1 MNSDEFTGTTTATST
16 HTRLPVIICGTDS
29 LLEGTWKTH
38 TTAGVSNYA
47 DNINCQSIITGPS
60 DKVVQFTWVSTE
72 LEGCCDYV
80 YLYNGLSTSS
90 PRIATLSGAVVQPP
104 YTWTSTGNTMTIQ
117 FITDI
122 SVTLKGL
129 IGTIAFVDPPSSSS
143 SSCTTATFRPSISS
157 HATSAST
164 VTPHIT
170 RLETSSEWQTVSE
183 IATLEASSSADP
195 SSTSRPSSEPS
206 SSASTSASN
215 SLSAAKSTSHDLSPS
230 SSASP
235 SISSSSSYSA
245 HASYSPTLTRSINQS
260 RSSHLTISPSAISSR
275 RATTTQSLTTS
286 VSPSPLATPKPM
298 GPPPPLPP
306 LINLSLS
313 DLKNIF
319 NDLSSYEPT
328 KLHGALNTLGMA
340 ALSKVNGS
348 EFGVDTEAFS
358 LKIKALDPAAPANL
372 NIGGTKMALPPLKS
386 LGKGLAASM
395 IQWTSNPYEDQSSAA
410 TDTLPLSLNVLGSD
424 GTQLDVNN
432 LTTPI
437 VFGWTLDTSIPK
449 FQTPPLY
456 MADCHTNELYVKYDK
471 IYEPYD
477 DAIMKGS
484 GAWNVPCL
492 LDVWRPL
499 NCSTGDHYKTIEC
512 PKPILTPNC
521 LYWNTNTSRWSS
533 DGCTPYITNT
543 SISCS
548 CTHLTDFTSRIDAV
562 GEVNR
567 AIFANAG
574 NVYSLD
580 GLFKYANW
588 YGIFGGIALA
598 TLLLGILATRIDIL
612 ATKQY
617 VKQLCQDPV
626 IHTVFDNAPNSA
638 IYVFDKNS
646 TKKCKKIKAPIVAK
660 KVPRVNL
667 CQRVCQ
673 QHSRVQFLFRFDPR
687 LARIFRLMA
696 LFTIQYHSLFVTALF
711 YGFTYGSSMKS
722 SNSSDMAWY
731 EIIILSL
738 VTTALNIPVVSTIL
752 WALNVIGLREF
763 KYKFPLLFEEY
774 SRRASF
780 EKYALIYL
788 DKKTEEAQGA
798 SVNDSANN
806 VLDFADEDSLQQLIM
821 MYLCCRPARDEDEED
836 KDTHLTSLSKKM
848 LLVKMIKVIKAKYPT
863 CEVYHSFWS
872 YMPCHTFEGWLFLSC
887 SAGWLTWCLN
897 YLLLF
902 AAAHNRS
909 VGESVMIS
917 YATSE
922 LTTVFLSQP
931 ISIIISYFAY
941 KLIGK
946 YGQYLPACLQRLVKQ
961 SSKNNIPPVYF
972 FSNPW
977 ASTAESVFTSKFAY
991 SLFIRCPALASN
1003 TNELAYAPTK
1013 AIADDIET
1021 MPPPCKVE
1029 ELYRT
1034 TMEIKEE
1041 LYLRTIG
1048 TDSYSK

>member
-1 MNSDEFTGTTTATST
+1 
-16 HTRLPVIICGTDS
+16 
-29 LLEGTWKTH
+29 
-38 TTAGVSNYA
+38 
-47 DNINCQSIITGPS
+47 
-60 DKVVQFTWVSTE
+60 
-72 LEGCCDYV
+72 
-80 YLYNGLSTSS
+80 
-90 PRIATLSGAVVQPP
+90 
-104 YTWTSTGNTMTIQ
+104 
-117 FITDI
+117 
-122 SVTLKGL
+122 
-129 IGTIAFVDPPSSSS
+129 
-143 SSCTTATFRPSISS
+143 
-157 HATSAST
+157 
-164 VTPHIT
+164 
-170 RLETSSEWQTVSE
+170 
-183 IATLEASSSADP
+183 
-195 SSTSRPSSEPS
+195 
-206 SSASTSASN
+206 
-215 SLSAAKSTSHDLSPS
+215 
-230 SSASP
+230 
-235 SISSSSSYSA
+235 
-245 HASYSPTLTRSINQS
+245 
-260 RSSHLTISPSAISSR
+260 
-275 RATTTQSLTTS
+275 
-286 VSPSPLATPKPM
+286 
-298 GPPPPLPP
+298 
-306 LINLSLS
+306 
-313 DLKNIF
+313 
-319 NDLSSYEPT
+319 
-328 KLHGALNTLGMA
+328 MA
-340 ALSKVNGS
+340 ALSKANGS

-358 LKIKALDPAAPANL
+358 LKMKALDPAAPANL
-372 NIGGTKMALPPLKS
+372 NIGGTKMALPPLSS

-395 IQWTSNPYEDQSSAA
+395 IQWTSNPYADQSSAA

-424 GTQLDVNN
+424 GSQLDVNN
-432 LTTPI
+432 LTSPI

-456 MADCHTNELYVKYDK
+456 MADCHKNELYVKYDK

-499 NCSTGDHYKTIEC
+499 NCSAGDHYKIIEC

-543 SISCS
+543 SILCS

-562 GEVNR
+562 GEANR

-574 NVYSLD
+574 NVYSLE
-580 GLFKYANW
+580 GLLKYANW

-626 IHTVFDNAPNSA
+626 IQTVFDNAPNSA
-638 IYVFDKNS
+638 IYIFDKNS
-646 TKKCKKIKAPIVAK
+646 TKKCKKVKPIVAK
-660 KVPRVNL
+660 KAPRVNL

-722 SNSSDMAWY
+722 SSSSDMAWY
-731 EIIILSL
+731 EIVILSL
-738 VTTALNIPVVSTIL
+738 VTTALNVPVISTVL
-752 WALNVIGLREF
+752 WALNIIGLREF

-788 DKKTEEAQGA
+788 DKKSEATQA
-798 SVNDSANN
+798 SSVNDSANN
-806 VLDFADEDSLQQLIM
+806 VLDFADDDSLQQLIM
-821 MYLCCRPARDEDEED
+821 MYLCCRPAKDDDEDD
-836 KDTHLTSLSKKM
+836 KDAHLTRLSKKE
-848 LLVKMIKVIKAKYPT
+848 LLVKMIKVIKAKYPG
-863 CEVYHSFWS
+863 CEVYDSFWS
-872 YMPCHTFEGWLFLSC
+872 YMPCHTFEGWLFLCC
-887 SAGWLTWCLN
+887 SAGWLAWCLN

-902 AAAHNRS
+902 AAAHERS

-931 ISIIISYFAY
+931 ITILVSYFAY
-941 KLIGK
+941 KFIGK
-946 YGQYLPACLQRLVKQ
+946 YGKYLPTCLQRLVIHSTK
-961 SSKNNIPPVYF
+961 KNIPPVYF

-977 ASTAESVFTSKFAY
+977 ASTAESAFTSKFAY
-991 SLFIRCPALASN
+991 SLFVRCPALASN

-1013 AIADDIET
+1013 AIAHDIET
-1021 MPPPCKVE
+1021 TPPPCKVE
-1029 ELYRT
+1029 QLYRT
-1034 TMEIKEE
+1034 TMEIKED
-1041 LYLRTIG
+1041 LRLRSVAP
-1048 TDSYSK
+1048 DS